1 MDKPIANDDI
11 RPKARSQPPGRIK
24 IMNALRSLLE
34 EKGFS
39 AITWAE
45 IAQTAGV
52 TEGLIYKYFKDSHN
66 LLYQVLKELLEDYNA
81 RLFLEIKGIEGS
93 LNRLRKL
100 IWSTI
105 NFYSSDRVFSRIL
118 LLEVRNFPDYYH
130 SETYQLVKEYA
141 NMILEI
147 IKEGIQA
154 GEIRDDIPPKRL
166 RQVILGMIEH
176 LCLPK
181 LLFDRD
187 MSPDILTQDI
197 CTVLFKGIE
206 RERK

>member
-1 MDKPIANDDI
+1 MDKPIAKDDI
-11 RPKARSQPPGRIK
+11 GPKARSQPPGRIK

-34 EKGFS
+34 EKEFS

-45 IAQTAGV
+45 IAKTAGV
-52 TEGLIYKYFKDSHN
+52 NEGLIYKYFKDSHN
-66 LLYQVLKELLEDYNA
+66 LLYQVLKELLEDYRA
-81 RLFLEIKGIEGS
+81 RLVLEIKGIEGS

-105 NFYSSDRVFSRIL
+105 NFYSTDRVFARIL
-118 LLEVRNFPDYYH
+118 LLEVRSFPDYYH
-130 SETYQLVKEYA
+130 SETYQLVTKYA

-147 IKEGIQA
+147 IEEGIQA
-154 GEIRDDIPPKRL
+154 GEIRDDIPPKQL
-166 RQVILGMIEH
+166 RQVVLGMIEH
-176 LCLPK
+176 LCLPG

-197 CTVLFKGIE
+197 CKVLYRGIE
-206 RERK
+206 RVRK